1 MMSCKVSLCSAIG
14 SKVVISCTV
23 KSSMGGWA
31 ILTLSQSRLLS
42 NFCPSLNAGLGFGTF
57 FIDSVFVVVVVDV
70 VEVEVVLG
78 LEEAFFGVI
87 LAEVGKVGSIPNILT
102 MVGKKAVHLLLI
114 QKRLQISEKL
124 VT

>member
-1 MMSCKVSLCSAIG
+1 M
-14 SKVVISCTV
+14 
-23 KSSMGGWA
+23 
-31 ILTLSQSRLLS
+31 TLSQSRLLS

-57 FIDSVFVVVVVDV
+57 FIDSVVVVVVDV

-102 MVGKKAVHLLLI
+102 MVGGKKAVHLLLI
-114 QKRLQISEKL
+114 QKKMLQISEKV
-124 VT
+124 VTLFLCTKLAHEI

>member
-1 MMSCKVSLCSAIG
+1 M
-14 SKVVISCTV
+14 
-23 KSSMGGWA
+23 
-31 ILTLSQSRLLS
+31 TLSQSRLLS

-78 LEEAFFGVI
+78 LAEAFFGVI

-102 MVGKKAVHLLLI
+102 MVGGKKAVHLLLI
-114 QKRLQISEKL
+114 QKKKLQISEKV
-124 VT
+124 VTLFLCTKLAHEI